1 MQVIYYPDKES
12 TDKAMKTGEP
22 LLMLISFDGSR
33 ILVGPIDNNVEHH
46 ILLAN
51 VGEDSRRI
59 DEYFRIVLDDSG
71 ADWTFVCPPDYKGIE
86 DKGRRISAF
95 YKDGFNIIARVLES
109 FGLLVG
115 INIPRRYQRH
125 IEAMR
130 ERL

>member
-1 MQVIYYPDKES
+1 MQVNYYPDKGAV
-12 TDKAMKTGEP
+12 DKALKAQDP

-33 ILVGPIDNNVEHH
+33 VFVGSIDDSVEHH

-51 VGEDSRRI
+51 VGEDSRSI

-71 ADWTFVCPPDYKGIE
+71 ADWTFVCPPGYKGIE
-86 DKGRRISAF
+86 EKGRRISAF
-95 YKDGFNIIARVLES
+95 YKDGFNVIAQVLES

-125 IEAMR
+125 IDAMQR
-130 ERL
+130 DF